1 MQGQT
6 FIALISLIVLYHN
19 GIEASGQVC
28 EGTTVQL
35 SCGLGFIK
43 VNWASYGRSN
53 RDTCSSGRPPSQL
66 SNTKCHQHKSL
77 RIMSDRCN
85 GMSSCAV
92 PVKNSVFYDPCP
104 GTYKY
109 LDLSYTCHSVKRSVT
124 CENNQNA
131 ISCAKGSLF
140 IHHANYGRRDRLTC
154 PHKLAKTSHCYHSQT
169 DNLHGRCNG
178 KKSCQ
183 LHASNAVFSDPCHG
197 VNKYLEVTYSCT
209 QSSLIVLCHNGIEGK
224 RYAECEGE
232 TGHLS
237 CGWGFIKVISASYGR
252 SNRDTCSSGRPPSQL
267 SNPQCHQHQS
277 LRIMS
282 DRCNGM
288 SSCAVPVTNS
298 VFSDPCVGTYK
309 YLDIS
314 YTCHPAKRSV
324 TCEHNQNV
332 ISCDTGSLFI
342 HHANYGRRDLLTCP
356 HEHATTPNCYHSQ
369 TDYLR
374 GRCHGKTSCQL
385 NASNTVFSDPCRGV
399 NKYLEVTH
407 SCTPS

>member
-6 FIALISLIVLYHN
+6 FIGLI
-19 GIEASGQVC
+19 
-28 EGTTVQL
+28 
-35 SCGLGFIK
+35 GLGFIK

-53 RDTCSSGRPPSQL
+53 RHTCSSGRPPSQL

-154 PHKLAKTSHCYHSQT
+154 PHKLAMTSHCYHSQT
-169 DNLHGRCNG
+169 DNLRGRCNG

-183 LHASNAVFSDPCHG
+183 LHASNAVFSDPCRG

-209 QSSLIVLCHNGIEGK
+209 QS
-224 RYAECEGE
+224 
-232 TGHLS
+232 
-237 CGWGFIKVISASYGR
+237 
-252 SNRDTCSSGRPPSQL
+252 
-267 SNPQCHQHQS
+267 
-277 LRIMS
+277 
-282 DRCNGM
+282 
-288 SSCAVPVTNS
+288 
-298 VFSDPCVGTYK
+298 
-309 YLDIS
+309 
-314 YTCHPAKRSV
+314 
-324 TCEHNQNV
+324 
-332 ISCDTGSLFI
+332 
-342 HHANYGRRDLLTCP
+342 
-356 HEHATTPNCYHSQ
+356 
-369 TDYLR
+369 
-374 GRCHGKTSCQL
+374 
-385 NASNTVFSDPCRGV
+385 
-399 NKYLEVTH
+399 
-407 SCTPS
+407 